1 MNIPLNA
8 DWRITSDPHQ
18 WIVQKRRRI
27 KGRDIWKSQ
36 TYHKSLA
43 GACLSLAQRQLRD
56 LGTDYRTEDLIGFCA
71 AVDSLK
77 DGILAALANV
87 ELRPP
92 RDPKT

>member
-8 DWRITSDPHQ
+8 DWRITSSPHE
-18 WIVQKRRRI
+18 WAVQKRRVV

-36 TYHKSLA
+36 TYHKTFDK
-43 GACLSLAQRQLRD
+43 ACLSLAQRQLRD
-56 LGTDYRTEDLIGFCA
+56 LDTDYRTEDLIGFCA

-77 DGILAALANV
+77 DAILAALENA

-92 RDPKT
+92 RDPKA